1 MLHFDS
7 DYMEGAHPEI
17 LRRLTETNL
26 EQTPGYGSDRYTAVS
41 YTHLDVYKRQAAST
55 SFSTGI
61 CTASSSGMAWRL
73 ALYPS

>member
-26 EQTPGYGSDRYTAVS
+26 EQTPGYGSDRYTV
-41 YTHLDVYKRQAAST
+41 QAREKIRSFKLSLSGRAQT
-55 SFSTGI
+55 SGK
-61 CTASSSGMAWRL
+61 
-73 ALYPS
+73 